1 MNISEHLALFVKN
14 RLGCKT
20 VFTLTGGGAMFLND
34 AFGNTAELDC
44 IYTHHE
50 QAAAMAALGYS
61 KAHGVGVCVTTTGC
75 GATNAI
81 TGLLDAWQ
89 DSQPILF
96 ISGQVKKK
104 ETTYHSSLALRGFEL
119 RIKHNSNS
127 IFANQKAICIGS
139 KSEYFS
145 FLENVESGFSR
156 QTGTSVD

>member
-1 MNISEHLALFVKN
+1 
-14 RLGCKT
+14 
-20 VFTLTGGGAMFLND
+20 MFLND
-34 AFGNTAELDC
+34 AFGNTVELDC

-96 ISGQVKKK
+96 ISGQVKKGN
-104 ETTYHSSLALRGFEL
+104 YLSLGLVSRFWSP

-127 IFANQKAICIGS
+127 IFANQKGYLHRL

-145 FLENVESGFSR
+145 FLENAQEWLFHGRPGPVWIDIPMIFSLY
-156 QTGTSVD
+156 S